1 MYDYKLDFYQ
11 NMLTITILIVTYI
24 IIFIVGSR
32 QKNNILIVTL
42 IVLWHTF
49 FSLVY
54 FIFSLYS
61 VSDAKGYYT
70 VSITEHTFSLAPGTA
85 FLNFLT
91 SVFTQGIGSNYLN
104 TALIFNIAG
113 SLGLV
118 LLYLSIKDYLKNLP
132 WYYVLIVFIPSM
144 SFWSASLSKD
154 SISFFAVC
162 LFLYAIATNR
172 KPSVL
177 IPMAFLSM
185 FMVRPHIAAMF
196 LASYV
201 VYFILK
207 AKVHILFKLLTVP
220 FIMFGLLLSVSF
232 VESYIGLEDGSAK
245 GYTDYIN
252 QRETVSQVG
261 GSSVDIS
268 SMSYPMKIFTYMFRP
283 LPFEAHNLIS
293 LINSFENT
301 VLLLFTIYILF
312 KSKFNLKPFFNDKNL
327 WLFTYLFLTSSVLAL
342 TTANLGIAT
351 RQKWMFMP
359 VFLYLLIYALYD
371 YKVRNTKVRQ

>member
-11 NMLTITILIVTYI
+11 NMLTITILILSYLIV
-24 IIFIVGSR
+24 FIVGSR
-32 QKNNILIVTL
+32 QKSNVLIVTL
-42 IVLWHTF
+42 ILLWHTF

-61 VSDAKGYYT
+61 VSDAKGYYRA
-70 VSITEHTFSLAPGTA
+70 SITEHTFSIKPGTS

-91 SVFTQGIGSNYLN
+91 SVFTQGIDSNYLN

-113 SLGLV
+113 SVGLV
-118 LLYLSIKDYLKNLP
+118 LLYLSIKDYLKSLP
-132 WYYVLIVFIPSM
+132 WYYALIVFIPSM

-172 KPSVL
+172 RPSIL
-177 IPMAFLSM
+177 IPVAFLSM

-196 LASYV
+196 LASYI

-207 AKVHILFKLLTVP
+207 AKVHLLFKLLTVP
-220 FIMFGLLLSVSF
+220 FIMFGLILSVRF
-232 VESYIGLEDGSAK
+232 VESYIGLDESSAQ

-252 QRETVSQVG
+252 ERETKSEVG
-261 GSSVDIS
+261 GSAVDIS
-268 SMSYPMKIFTYMFRP
+268 SMSYPMKIFTYIFRP

-293 LINSFENT
+293 LINSFENMI
-301 VLLLFTIYILF
+301 LLLFTVYILF
-312 KSKFNLKPFFNDKNL
+312 KSKLNLKPFFQDKNL
-327 WLFTYLFLTSSVLAL
+327 WLFTYIFLTSSVLAL

-359 VFLYLLIYALYD
+359 VFIYLLIYALYD
-371 YKVRNTKVRQ
+371 YKVKSTKVYQ